1 MFDAIVQELRQRFGL
16 DAQAAPLV
24 QGALAYII
32 KADHGGL
39 AGFISKFEAAG
50 LGQMAHSWMGG
61 PDGAQTISPAQL
73 ETVLGNK
80 GGLISQLVAST
91 GLARQSVTPALGYL
105 LPALVG
111 VLTPQ
116 GSIPASL
123 PPEVAA
129 FAAGQ
134 SGSALGAIAGKTP
147 VPTAEGAGAAMM
159 RWIPWLVLVALAL
172 GVLGWCSQAPV
183 SQDEALAG
191 ASSTMVAADQATA
204 ANAADAA
211 ATPASASTDAA
222 SAAAAELPAL
232 LASEAASAAAAAEN
246 ASAAAGAAP
255 DAAAANPAVSATAA
269 PLGAGVLAEMAGDKP
284 MLKIYFDVSRA
295 QVAPEFAKVA
305 ADLVAY
311 VKEHPEAKLSISG
324 FNDPT
329 GNAAQNAK
337 LAKQRAQAV
346 QSALKAQGIAANRM
360 LLSKPADAAAA
371 AAAGAN
377 NAELRRVEVRLQ

>member
-1 MFDAIVQELRQRFGL
+1 MFDAIVQELAQRFGL
-16 DAQAAPLV
+16 DDQALPLA
-24 QGALAYII
+24 QGALAYIS
-32 KADHGGL
+32 KAEHGGL
-39 AGFISKFEAAG
+39 AGFIGKFEAAG
-50 LGQMAHSWMGG
+50 LGQMAKSWLGG
-61 PDGAQTISPAQL
+61 PEGAQSISPAQL

-91 GLARQSVTPALGYL
+91 GVARQSVTPALGYL

-111 VLTPQ
+111 ALTPDGQ
-116 GSIPASL
+116 IPTSLPASA
-123 PPEVAA
+123 AA
-129 FAAGQ
+129 FASGQ
-134 SGSALGAIAGKTP
+134 ASSALGAIAASSAKA
-147 VPTAEGAGAAMM
+147 VPEGAGATML
-159 RWIPWLVLVALAL
+159 RWIPWLILVALAL
-172 GVLGWCSQAPV
+172 AVLGWCSKAPI
-183 SQDEALAG
+183 SQDAALAG
-191 ASSTMVAADQATA
+191 TAGTEGDSVAVQAGA
-204 ANAADAA
+204 QA
-211 ATPASASTDAA
+211 AA
-222 SAAAAELPAL
+222 SAAAAQLPAL
-232 LASEAASAAAAAEN
+232 LASEAASAAAATEN

-255 DAAAANPAVSATAA
+255 DAAAANPAASATAA

-346 QSALKAQGIAANRM
+346 QSALKAQGIATNRM

>member
-1 MFDAIVQELRQRFGL
+1 MFDAIVRELAQRFGL
-16 DAQAAPLV
+16 DDQALPLA
-24 QGALAYII
+24 QGALAYIS
-32 KADHGGL
+32 KAEHGGL
-39 AGFISKFEAAG
+39 AGFIGKFEAAG
-50 LGQMAHSWMGG
+50 LGQMAKSWLGG
-61 PDGAQTISPAQL
+61 PEGAQNISPAQL

-91 GLARQSVTPALGYL
+91 GVARQSVTPALGYL

-111 VLTPQ
+111 ALTPDGQ
-116 GSIPASL
+116 IPASL
-123 PPEVAA
+123 PAAAAA
-129 FAAGQ
+129 FASGQ
-134 SGSALGAIAGKTP
+134 ASTTLGAIAASSAKAAP
-147 VPTAEGAGAAMM
+147 EGVGATML
-159 RWIPWLVLVALAL
+159 RWIPWLMVVALAL
-172 GVLGWCSQAPV
+172 AVLGWCSKAPI
-183 SQDEALAG
+183 SQDAALAG
-191 ASSTMVAADQATA
+191 TASDGVAVQAGA
-204 ANAADAA
+204 QA
-211 ATPASASTDAA
+211 AA